1 MGFILT
7 RREVKKSKE
16 KASYKPFLDGFII
29 VKCFH
34 PFFMPSTPF
43 SALPSCYLVIYCP
56 TPSPFRPFHP
66 FPRVNIPE
74 KEEWFCSYDTNVDRL
89 GWEDWGIK

>member
-1 MGFILT
+1 MVGFILT

-43 SALPSCYLVIYCP
+43 SALPSPYFLMLFGDLLP
-56 TPSPFRPFHP
+56 NPQPLPP
-66 FPRVNIPE
+66 LPPLPE
-74 KEEWFCSYDTNVDRL
+74 
-89 GWEDWGIK
+89 G